1 MSDTTNG
8 VIDTMENG
16 IAILTLS
23 APARKNALSTEV
35 RFALLAAM
43 QKYVADP
50 ACRAIVLTGAAQT
63 FCAGGD
69 ISQMKP
75 PPGVTPRDYSLTRMK
90 ALHDSVRL
98 IAAGPKPVV
107 AAVEGHAAGAGMSLA
122 AACDYVVAAEDAKF
136 VASFGKIGL
145 AADCGLIWSLPH
157 RVGHAKARDLLLTA
171 RTVSAAEALRL
182 GVADEVVARGATLA
196 RAIEKAASY
205 ATTAPLAIAL
215 TKRVMAGELDDL
227 NLALENEI
235 EWQAELRATAD
246 HQEARE
252 AFLQKRAPKFQGR

>member
-1 MSDTTNG
+1 MNDTANN
-8 VIDTMENG
+8 VIDTLENG
-16 IAILTLS
+16 IAVLS
-23 APARKNALSTEV
+23 LNAPARKNALSTEV
-35 RFALLAAM
+35 RFGLRAAFEKYLAN
-43 QKYVADP
+43 P

-75 PPGVTPRDYSLTRMK
+75 PPGITPREYSLTRMK
-90 ALHDSVRL
+90 ALHDSVRF

-122 AACDYVVAAEDAKF
+122 AACDYVIAADDARF

-145 AADCGLIWSLPH
+145 AADCGLLWSLPH

-171 RTVSAAEALRL
+171 RTVSAEEAHHIGL
-182 GVADEVVARGATLA
+182 ADEVVAKGATLA
-196 RAIEKAASY
+196 RAIEKAQSY

-235 EWQAELRATAD
+235 EWQAELRATSD
-246 HQEARE
+246 HQEARD
-252 AFLQKRAPKFQGR
+252 AFLQKRKPNFQGR

>member
-1 MSDTTNG
+1 LN
-8 VIDTMENG
+8 
-16 IAILTLS
+16 

-35 RFALLAAM
+35 RFGLRAAFEKYLAN
-43 QKYVADP
+43 P

-75 PPGVTPRDYSLTRMK
+75 PPGITPREYSLTRMK
-90 ALHDSVRL
+90 ALHDSVRF

-122 AACDYVVAAEDAKF
+122 AACDYVIAADDARF

-145 AADCGLIWSLPH
+145 AADCGLLWSLPH

-171 RTVSAAEALRL
+171 RTVSAEEAHHIGL
-182 GVADEVVARGATLA
+182 ADEVVAKGATLA
-196 RAIEKAASY
+196 RAIEKAQSY

-235 EWQAELRATAD
+235 EWQAELRATSD
-246 HQEARE
+246 HQEARD
-252 AFLQKRAPKFQGR
+252 AFLQKRKPNFQGR

>member
-1 MSDTTNG
+1 MSDTANG
-8 VIDTMENG
+8 VIDTLENG
-16 IAILTLS
+16 IAVLTLN

-35 RFALLAAM
+35 RFGLLAAM
-43 QKYVADP
+43 KKYVADP
-50 ACRAIVLTGAAQT
+50 ACRAMVLTGAAQT

-122 AACDYVVAAEDAKF
+122 AACDFVVAADDARF
-136 VASFGKIGL
+136 VASFGRIGL
-145 AADCGLIWSLPH
+145 AADCGLIWSLPN

-171 RTVSAAEALRL
+171 RTVSASEALQL
-182 GVADEVVARGATLA
+182 GLADQVVARGATLA

-252 AFLQKRAPKFQGR
+252 AFLQKRAPNFQGR

>member
-1 MSDTTNG
+1 MSDTANG
-8 VIDTMENG
+8 VIDTLENG
-16 IAILTLS
+16 IAVLTLN

-43 QKYVADP
+43 QKYVADS

-75 PPGVTPRDYSLTRMK
+75 PPGVTPRDYSLTRMT

-136 VASFGKIGL
+136 VASFGRIGL
-145 AADCGLIWSLPH
+145 AADCGLIWSLPN

-171 RTVSAAEALRL
+171 RTVSANEALRL
-182 GVADEVVARGATLA
+182 GLADEVVLKGGTLI

-227 NLALENEI
+227 NLALANEI

>member
-1 MSDTTNG
+1 MNDTANG
-8 VIDTMENG
+8 IIDTLENG
-16 IAILTLS
+16 IAVLTLN
-23 APARKNALSTEV
+23 APARKNALSTEL
-35 RFALLAAM
+35 RFGLLATLE
-43 QKYVADP
+43 KYIADP

-69 ISQMKP
+69 ISQMQP
-75 PPGVTPRDYSLTRMK
+75 PPGVTPREYSLKRMT
-90 ALHDSVRL
+90 ALHDSVRH

-122 AACDYVVAAEDAKF
+122 AACDYVVAAEDSKF
-136 VASFGKIGL
+136 VASFGRIGL
-145 AADCGLIWSLPH
+145 AADCGLLWSLPN
-157 RVGHAKARDLLLTA
+157 RVGPAKARDLLLTA
-171 RTVSAAEALRL
+171 RTVSGPEALKL
-182 GVADEVVARGATLA
+182 GLADEVVARGATLA
-196 RAIEKAASY
+196 RAIEKAKSY

-227 NLALENEI
+227 NVSLASEI

-252 AFLQKRAPKFQGR
+252 AFLQKRTPKFQGR

>member
-1 MSDTTNG
+1 MSDTANG
-8 VIDTMENG
+8 VIETMESG
-16 IAILTLS
+16 IAVLTLN
-23 APARKNALSTEV
+23 APARKNALSTEI

-43 QKYVADP
+43 QKYVGDP
-50 ACRAIVLTGAAQT
+50 ACRAMVLTGAAQT

-75 PPGVTPRDYSLTRMK
+75 PEGVTPRDYSLTRMK

-122 AACDYVVAAEDAKF
+122 AACDYVIAADDARF
-136 VASFGKIGL
+136 VASFGRIGL
-145 AADCGLIWSLPH
+145 AADCGLIWSLPN

-171 RTVSAAEALRL
+171 RTVSANEALKL
-182 GVADEVVARGATLA
+182 GLADEVVAKGATLA
-196 RAIEKAASY
+196 RALEKAASY

-235 EWQAELRATAD
+235 DWQAELRATAD

>member
-1 MSDTTNG
+1 MNDSANG
-8 VIDTMENG
+8 VIDTLDNG
-16 IAILTLS
+16 IAVLTLN

-43 QKYVADP
+43 ETYIADP

-63 FCAGGD
+63 FCSGGD

-90 ALHDSVRL
+90 ALHDCVRH

-107 AAVEGHAAGAGMSLA
+107 AAVEGNAAGAGMSLA
-122 AACDYVVAAEDAKF
+122 AACDYVVAAEDSRFA
-136 VASFGKIGL
+136 ASFGRIGL
-145 AADCGLIWSLPH
+145 AADCGLLWSLPH

-171 RTVSAAEALRL
+171 RTITGPEALQI
-182 GVADEVVARGATLA
+182 GFANEVVAKGGTLA
-196 RAIEKAASY
+196 RAIEKAKSY

-215 TKRVMAGELDDL
+215 TKRVMAGELDNL
-227 NLALENEI
+227 NVALDAEI

-246 HQEARE
+246 HQEARD
-252 AFLQKRAPKFQGR
+252 AFLQKRLPNFQGR

>member
-1 MSDTTNG
+1 MNDTANG
-8 VIDTMENG
+8 VIDTLEDG
-16 IAILTLS
+16 VASLTLN
-23 APARKNALSTEV
+23 APARRNALSTEI
-35 RFALLAAM
+35 RLALLAAM

-69 ISQMKP
+69 ISQMTP
-75 PPGVTPRDYSLTRMK
+75 PVGMTPRDYSISRMK
-90 ALHDSVRL
+90 ALHDCVRL

-122 AACDYVVAAEDAKF
+122 AACDYVVAAEDSRF
-136 VASFGKIGL
+136 IASFGKIGL
-145 AADCGLIWSLPH
+145 AADCGLLWSLPH

-171 RTVSAAEALRL
+171 RTMSGPEALQIGL
-182 GVADEVVARGATLA
+182 ADEVVARGGTLA
-196 RAIEKAASY
+196 GAIRKAKSY

-215 TKRVMAGELDDL
+215 TKRVMAGELD
-227 NLALENEI
+227 NLDVALDSEI

-246 HQEARE
+246 HQEARD
-252 AFLQKRAPKFQGR
+252 AFLQKRPPIFQGR

>member
-1 MSDTTNG
+1 MTSG
-8 VIDTMENG
+8 VIDTLENG
-16 IAILTLS
+16 IAILSLN

-43 QKYVADP
+43 EKYIAD
-50 ACRAIVLTGAAQT
+50 ATCRAIVLTGAAQT

-90 ALHDSVRL
+90 ALHDSIRY
-98 IAAGPKPVV
+98 IAAGPKPVI

-122 AACDYVVAAEDAKF
+122 AACDYVIAADDARF
-136 VASFGKIGL
+136 VASFGRIGL
-145 AADCGLIWSLPH
+145 AADCGLLWSLPN
-157 RVGHAKARDLLLTA
+157 RVGHTKARDLLLSA
-171 RTVSAAEALRL
+171 RTIQADEALQL
-182 GVADEVVARGATLA
+182 GLADEVVAKGDTLA
-196 RAIEKAASY
+196 RAIEKATSY

-215 TKRVMAGELDDL
+215 TKRVMAGELDNL
-227 NLALENEI
+227 NRALKNEI
-235 EWQAELRATAD
+235 EWQTELRATAD
-246 HQEARE
+246 HQEARN

>member
-1 MSDTTNG
+1 MNDTANNVIGTLENG
-8 VIDTMENG
+8 V
-16 IAILTLS
+16 AVLTLN
-23 APARKNALSTEV
+23 APARKNALSTEI
-35 RFALLAAM
+35 RFGLRAAFEKYLAN
-43 QKYVADP
+43 P

-75 PPGVTPRDYSLTRMK
+75 PPGITPREYSLTRMK
-90 ALHDSVRL
+90 ALHDSVRF

-122 AACDYVVAAEDAKF
+122 AACDYVIAADDARF

-145 AADCGLIWSLPH
+145 AADCGLLWSLPH

-171 RTVSAAEALRL
+171 RTVSAEEAHHIGL
-182 GVADEVVARGATLA
+182 ADEVVAKGATLA
-196 RAIEKAASY
+196 RAIEKAQSY

-235 EWQAELRATAD
+235 EWQAELRATSD
-246 HQEARE
+246 HQEARD
-252 AFLQKRAPKFQGR
+252 AFLQKRKPNFQGR